1 MKIWNF
7 WKGRCLISTWKNPYL
22 IWFTLILFYHWLSD
36 EEQLKTTAKVF
47 PLLKQNE
54 LFLLSIAIEQARNV
68 DLMLPYCS
76 REMQQ
81 RIQNVVPYRPN
92 QCYVELFTRSG
103 SEIVWF
109 GAEVIATK
117 YSPDHSH
124 LEWEIASFER
134 NEDLRKVY
142 YEKENKIK
150 FPSNVDRP
158 ACEKITI
165 LFIVLSTPW
174 LRKS

>member
-47 PLLKQNE
+47 SLLKQNE

-81 RIQNVVPYRPN
+81 RIKNVVPYRPN

-103 SEIVWF
+103 SEIAWF
-109 GAEVIATK
+109 GAEVI
-117 YSPDHSH
+117 PD
-124 LEWEIASFER
+124 
-134 NEDLRKVY
+134 
-142 YEKENKIK
+142 KIFTWS
-150 FPSNVDRP
+150 FPSWIGKRKLWNKWRF
-158 ACEKITI
+158 EKS
-165 LFIVLSTPW
+165 VLW
-174 LRKS
+174 KWK